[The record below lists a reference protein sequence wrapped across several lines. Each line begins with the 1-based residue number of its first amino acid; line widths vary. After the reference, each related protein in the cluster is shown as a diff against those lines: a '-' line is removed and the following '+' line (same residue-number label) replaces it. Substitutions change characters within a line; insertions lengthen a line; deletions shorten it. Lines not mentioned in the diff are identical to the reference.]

1 MQHTLAQP
9 IKCDGISLHQ
19 GAHVTMTLHPAPEHF
34 GIWFK
39 RTDIAKAEHALIKA
53 DVHNVV
59 DTRLCTVLE
68 NAYGVR
74 VSTVEHV
81 MAALWGSGIDNVLIE
96 IDGSEVPVMDGSSE
110 PFMFLIE
117 CVGVVAQDA
126 PRAMLKVLK
135 TVTVRDGDS
144 VATIAPC
151 DDGFMLDVDI
161 MFAHQAI
168 GAQRY
173 SFDATE
179 TTFKQSL
186 SRARTFGFYH
196 EVEAMRAAGLAR
208 GGSLHNAVVIN
219 EEGIMNH
226 DGLRYHDECVRHKA
240 LDCIGDYFLTGMRF
254 LAHVTTSRPGHN
266 INNALMRALLAQ
278 SDAWIVV
285 QEHDAFVPAHMVHA
299 AQSLGVSAIIS

>member
-9 IKCDGISLHQ
+9 ITCDGISLHQ
-19 GAHVTMTLHPAPEHF
+19 GAHVRMTLHPAPEHF

-39 RTDIAKAEHALIKA
+39 RTDIAHAEHALIKA
-53 DVHNVV
+53 DVRHVT

-68 NAYGVR
+68 NAHGVR

-96 IDGSEVPVMDGSSE
+96 IDGAEVPVMDGSSE

-117 CVGVVAQDA
+117 CAGVVAQDA
-126 PRAMLKVLK
+126 PRTMLRVLK
-135 TVTVRDGDS
+135 SITVHEGGS
-144 VATIAPC
+144 SATIAPC
-151 DDGFMLDVDI
+151 EDGFMLDVDI
-161 MFAHQAI
+161 AFAHHAI
-168 GAQRY
+168 GVQRY

-186 SRARTFGFYH
+186 ARARTFGFFH

-219 EEGIMNH
+219 EQGIMNQ
-226 DGLRYHDECVRHKA
+226 DGLRFHDECVRHKA
-240 LDCIGDYFLTGMRF
+240 LDCIGDYFLTGVRF
-254 LAHVTTSRPGHN
+254 LAHVTTSRPGHS

-278 SDAWIVV
+278 PDAWMLVR
-285 QEHDAFVPAHMVHA
+285 EHDAVVPAHVVSA
-299 AQSLGVSAIIS
+299 VQSLGASVLL